1 MSSATYELI
10 ALAARYWF
18 AGVALLIVI
27 RAWRCTVQDN
37 RRAKVLR
44 DWTPETG
51 CVGELI
57 ALTGG
62 KKFKKGER
70 FPVLRESVLGSGR
83 NADIRIPHPSIQKA
97 HIHME
102 LREGGMLARGMQN
115 AEFSLPGQGNV
126 RKMLLRDGME
136 FTVGTVRWC
145 CTTPRPR
152 TTRIPLRSLS
162 PGRARFRRP
171 SEGRPLSLSPSR
183 NPRIR
188 SSRISGRT
196 IPRTSPKYKPQT
208 HKCSLIKPL
217 VACTPLNVAPFH
229 PQDRL
234 RRAEAKRKEAPW
246 LSKNIGPT
254 RRCFAKW
261 CCAPIPRF

>member
-1 MSSATYELI
+1 MPPEGAVLKTERSKIVSSATYELI

-57 ALTGG
+57 ALTGS

-83 NADIRIPHPSIQKA
+83 NADIRILHPSIQKA
-97 HIHME
+97 HLHME

-115 AEFSLPGQGNV
+115 AEFSVPGQGKV
-126 RKMLLRDGME
+126 RKLLLRDGME
-136 FTVGTVRWC
+136 FSVGSVRLMLVLYDAQ
-145 CTTPRPR
+145 TQENPDEFEAFEPRPESDSA
-152 TTRIPLRSLS
+152 P
-162 PGRARFRRP
+162 AA
-171 SEGRPLSLSPSR
+171 
-183 NPRIR
+183 PRER
-188 SSRISGRT
+188 DPEFEEFWPDDSSDL
-196 IPRTSPKYKPQT
+196 Q
-208 HKCSLIKPL
+208 
-217 VACTPLNVAPFH
+217 
-229 PQDRL
+229 
-234 RRAEAKRKEAPW
+234 
-246 LSKNIGPT
+246 
-254 RRCFAKW
+254 
-261 CCAPIPRF
+261 

>member
-57 ALTGG
+57 ALTGS

-97 HIHME
+97 HLHME

-115 AEFSLPGQGNV
+115 AEFSVSGQGKV
-126 RKMLLRDGME
+126 RKLLLRDGME
-136 FTVGTVRWC
+136 FSVGSVRLMLVLYDAQ
-145 CTTPRPR
+145 TQENPDEFEAFEPRPESDSAPAAPR
-152 TTRIPLRSLS
+152 
-162 PGRARFRRP
+162 
-171 SEGRPLSLSPSR
+171 ER
-183 NPRIR
+183 NPEFEEFWPDD
-188 SSRISGRT
+188 SSDL
-196 IPRTSPKYKPQT
+196 Q
-208 HKCSLIKPL
+208 
-217 VACTPLNVAPFH
+217 
-229 PQDRL
+229 
-234 RRAEAKRKEAPW
+234 
-246 LSKNIGPT
+246 
-254 RRCFAKW
+254 
-261 CCAPIPRF
+261 

>member
-83 NADIRIPHPSIQKA
+83 NADIRIPHPSIQQA

-136 FTVGTVRWC
+136 FTVGTVRLMLVLYDAQAQDNPDSFEEFE
-145 CTTPRPR
+145 PR
-152 TTRIPLRSLS
+152 SGQVS
-162 PGRARFRRP
+162 PPQRREAP
-171 SEGRPLSLSPSR
+171 E
-183 NPRIR
+183 
-188 SSRISGRT
+188 T
-196 IPRTSPKYKPQT
+196 QPQ
-208 HKCSLIKPL
+208 PQ
-217 VACTPLNVAPFH
+217 
-229 PQDRL
+229 PQDS
-234 RRAEAKRKEAPW
+234 EFEDFWEDDTPDQ
-246 LSKNIGPT
+246 P
-254 RRCFAKW
+254 
-261 CCAPIPRF
+261 